1 MLFFGVDSTQR
12 LGTTAG
18 LGLNQAHS
26 SDLPNH
32 PKYKTNF
39 PLSLLP
45 KSVVVA
51 VSTRCIFIKVST
63 KAFSRLYFCKPLNL
77 EFYQVC

>member
-1 MLFFGVDSTQR
+1 MVFRSAKLTASVKLLLNYALF
-12 LGTTAG
+12 
-18 LGLNQAHS
+18 

-51 VSTRCIFIKVST
+51 VMR
-63 KAFSRLYFCKPLNL
+63 RLNYL
-77 EFYQVC
+77 ELT